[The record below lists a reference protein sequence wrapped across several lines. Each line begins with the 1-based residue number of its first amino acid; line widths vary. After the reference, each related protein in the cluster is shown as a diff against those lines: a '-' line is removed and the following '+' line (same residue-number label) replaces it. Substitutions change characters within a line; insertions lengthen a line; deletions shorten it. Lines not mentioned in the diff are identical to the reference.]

1 MYLPPPTHGWVGLHK
16 SEGAWHRHQV
26 RECQWTQMAVGPGS
40 APLSLLPGPV
50 VGGGHWS
57 TDQHTQMPAL
67 MDLTEISQ
75 VT

>member
-1 MYLPPPTHGWVGLHK
+1 
-16 SEGAWHRHQV
+16 
-26 RECQWTQMAVGPGS
+26 MAVGPGS

-75 VT
+75 VM